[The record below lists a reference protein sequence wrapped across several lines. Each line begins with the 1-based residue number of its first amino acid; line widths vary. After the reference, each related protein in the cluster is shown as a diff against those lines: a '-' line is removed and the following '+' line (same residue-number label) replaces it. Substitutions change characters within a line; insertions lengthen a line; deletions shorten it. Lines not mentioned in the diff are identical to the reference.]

1 MENNFNLVELEPH
14 KNLNIPRLP
23 TPLSALGKTLN
34 TDLKNK
40 NGQGFLKLGIRS
52 VWIKSLL
59 FRHCHKFYVEVRE
72 RGIKKAW

>member
-14 KNLNIPRLP
+14 KNLNFPRLP

-40 NGQGFLKLGIRS
+40 NGQGFLKHKNLWLGITS
-52 VWIKSLL
+52 IWIKSLL
-59 FRHCHKFYVEVRE
+59 FRHNVINSMLK
-72 RGIKKAW
+72 